1 LSADLDSPERTLEHR
16 VVEPDGVL
24 PNLRG
29 IAVTGGGRRVL
40 DIAAGVV
47 VERIAITEWYR
58 AYIGECRTGFFQPCI
73 GIEIQ

>member
-1 LSADLDSPERTLEHR
+1 MIVRLGCSADTCESEALVIGVLSADLDSPERTLEHR

-47 VERIAITEWYR
+47 VERIAITEW
-58 AYIGECRTGFFQPCI
+58 
-73 GIEIQ
+73 